1 MKKVNLYI
9 AEKLKLDKD
18 SELEE
23 LNENTEEYKN
33 VKFGFRKKNS
43 LNEFKAFGH
52 VSIEFAYNVIKFI
65 IDTLPRE
72 LKDCYL
78 ELFYSGNSGFTVF
91 NPEYSSHDED
101 KYKLGFIL
109 FEYPNKVKFKP
120 WYDIYADNKYYHIV
134 DMLTK
139 FIENNQHKFKEIYLQ
154 HEKNK

>member
-9 AEKLKLDKD
+9 AEKLKLDKYA
-18 SELEE
+18 ENEE
-23 LNENTEEYKN
+23 LNETTEEYKN
-33 VKFGFRKKNS
+33 VRFGFRKKNS
-43 LNEFKAFGH
+43 LTEFKAYGH
-52 VSIEFAYNVIKFI
+52 VKVEFAYSVIKFI
-65 IDTLPRE
+65 IDTIGYK

-109 FEYPNKVKFKP
+109 FEHPNKVKFKP
-120 WYDIYADNKYYHIV
+120 WYDIYGNDKYYPIV
-134 DMLTK
+134 DLLTK
-139 FIENNQHKFKEIYLQ
+139 FIENNQHKFAEIYLQ